1 MLILTTLH
9 GVVFAQSIH
18 YCHEN
23 HSIAPC
29 ASFTISHRLLTSY
42 SNITY
47 HPTPLTHSIRAS
59 LRRQP
64 GLTIWLTGLSAS
76 GKSTI
81 AVALEQALLR
91 KPYNLSAY
99 RLDGDNIRFGLNKDL
114 GFSPKDREENIR
126 RIAEVAKLFADSCT
140 IAITSFISPYRADRD
155 LARQLHEAAH
165 PSGEPGVPFVEV
177 WVDIP
182 VEVAEQR
189 DPKGLYKKA
198 REGKIPEFTGISAP
212 YEEPLKPEIHIHSD
226 KTSVEDSVK
235 IIVKFLE
242 DRGYLSPPP
251 EVDDD

>member
-1 MLILTTLH
+1 M
-9 GVVFAQSIH
+9 S
-18 YCHEN
+18 
-23 HSIAPC
+23 
-29 ASFTISHRLLTSY
+29 

-47 HPTPLTHSIRAS
+47 HASPVTPTIRSS
-59 LRRQP
+59 LRHQS

-91 KPYNLSAY
+91 KPINLNAY

-114 GFSPKDREENIR
+114 GFTPKDREENIR

-155 LARQLHEAAH
+155 LARKLHDAER
-165 PSGEPGVPFVEV
+165 PGGEPGVPFVEV
-177 WVDIP
+177 WIDVP
-182 VEVAEQR
+182 VEVAERR

-212 YEEPLKPEIHIHSD
+212 YEEPLKPEIHIKSAE
-226 KTSVEDSVK
+226 TSVEDAVK
-235 IIVKFLE
+235 IIVKYLE
-242 DRGYLSPPP
+242 EKGYLSAPA
-251 EVDDD
+251 EAKED